1 MSDRA
6 LGCEDTAR
14 CSRALERLPRAGAG
28 WVPKGE
34 WEFVRQEQHEPSV
47 AAGEGCHI
55 HLLRQFLPKVL
66 FRTRHTGICP
76 GPHLPFCFFARI
88 CTNSPTHSQSH
99 TRSLAQSQ
107 EQTSRCYHH
116 PAPGAQSA
124 TDRRS
129 ARETRERDETF
140 SERRETQTEQRLW
153 NHSAALPRA
162 LLNLQLQGRP
172 KAPGSPTP
180 WGCWRNGGISR
191 VAEGSSG
198 SRSCPPEPVLG
209 PWCTGLV

>member
-6 LGCEDTAR
+6 LGCGDTAR
-14 CSRALERLPRAGAG
+14 CSRGVGKVAQSRGGLGAEGGVGVRQAGTARTQRGRPGKVATSTSCVSFCPKSYSARGIRGSAQAPTSLSASLHGYAQTVPHTHRVTHGLSRRVKNRLPGATTTPPQELRA
-28 WVPKGE
+28 PLT
-34 WEFVRQEQHEPSV
+34 
-47 AAGEGCHI
+47 AA
-55 HLLRQFLPKVL
+55 LL
-66 FRTRHTGICP
+66 G
-76 GPHLPFCFFARI
+76 
-88 CTNSPTHSQSH
+88 
-99 TRSLAQSQ
+99 
-107 EQTSRCYHH
+107 
-116 PAPGAQSA
+116 
-124 TDRRS
+124 RRGN
-129 ARETRERDETF
+129 ETF
-140 SERRETQTEQRLW
+140 SERRETQTEQRLG

-180 WGCWRNGGISR
+180 WGCWRIGGISR